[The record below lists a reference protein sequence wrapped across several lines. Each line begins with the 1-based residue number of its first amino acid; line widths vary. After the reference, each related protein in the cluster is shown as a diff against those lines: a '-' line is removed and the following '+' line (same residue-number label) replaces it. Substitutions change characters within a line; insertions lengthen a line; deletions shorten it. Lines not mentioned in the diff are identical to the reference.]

1 MPLILEPVFQERI
14 WGGTNLAQFG
24 YDLPSD
30 HTGEVWGISAHP
42 RGANR
47 ILNGPFKGQTLDE
60 VWENQP
66 KLFGEFPT
74 KKFPLLTKILDAT
87 EKLSVQVHPDD
98 TYAYE
103 HENGEYG
110 KTECWYILDAKQGA
124 EIIYGTHADSHEALN
139 EMLERREFERLFKRV
154 PVHKGDFFF
163 VPAGTVHGIG
173 DGIMILETQQSSDT
187 TYRIYDYDRVDK
199 EGKKRELH
207 LEKCKDVIQIGD
219 ESPNV
224 IPQTEVIENHKCT
237 IFVQNHFFTVAKWE
251 ISGTLNYMKPR
262 EFVLVSVLEG
272 QGQLIS
278 DGEIYDIQKGN
289 HLILTAEDL
298 DNVFEGD
305 FTLMVSYV

>member
-42 RGANR
+42 HGANR

-262 EFVLVSVLEG
+262 EFVL
-272 QGQLIS
+272 
-278 DGEIYDIQKGN
+278 
-289 HLILTAEDL
+289 
-298 DNVFEGD
+298 
-305 FTLMVSYV
+305 